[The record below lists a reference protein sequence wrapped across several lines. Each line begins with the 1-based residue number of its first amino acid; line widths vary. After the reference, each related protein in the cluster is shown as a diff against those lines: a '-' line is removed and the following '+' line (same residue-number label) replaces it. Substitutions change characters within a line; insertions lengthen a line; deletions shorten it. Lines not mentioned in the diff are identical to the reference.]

1 MRSQTFTQLTPHIFR
16 LEQPFRAPVGVWLVK
31 SGDGWFVIDAGAPSF
46 EDALF
51 EQILKQTGGARPK
64 LLILTHGHLDHAAA
78 AQRMH
83 DEWRVPVAAG
93 RLEIPYL
100 TGPQRYNKIPA
111 DSFLYRLL
119 QLSPPPM
126 IGRNARYPLDE
137 GMRLD
142 GLEVFHAPGHAPG
155 MVALLHHAD
164 RALIC
169 GDVFL
174 SRGGKV
180 SDPLGPF
187 TYDMKLN
194 RQSQAKLAA
203 LDFDHLFPSHGP
215 PLMNSG
221 RQQAQAWVQ
230 KRSTK

>member
-1 MRSQTFTQLTPHIFR
+1 MRPQTFTQLTPHIFK
-16 LEQPFRAPVGVWLVK
+16 LEQPFRVPVGVWLVK
-31 SGDGWFVIDAGAPSF
+31 SDDGWTVVDAGAPSF

-51 EQILKQTGGARPK
+51 QQILKQTGGARPK
-64 LLILTHGHLDHAAA
+64 LLILTHGHLGHAAA

-83 DEWRVPVAAG
+83 DEWGVPIAAG

-111 DSFLYRLL
+111 DSFLYRLI

-155 MVALLHHAD
+155 MVALLHRAD

-169 GDVFL
+169 GDVFASL
-174 SRGGKV
+174 GGKV
-180 SDPLGPF
+180 GDPFAPF
-187 TYDMKLN
+187 TYDVKLN

-203 LDFDHLFPSHGP
+203 LDFEHLLPSHGP

-221 RQQAQAWVQ
+221 RQQARAWVE
-230 KRSTK
+230 KRKK